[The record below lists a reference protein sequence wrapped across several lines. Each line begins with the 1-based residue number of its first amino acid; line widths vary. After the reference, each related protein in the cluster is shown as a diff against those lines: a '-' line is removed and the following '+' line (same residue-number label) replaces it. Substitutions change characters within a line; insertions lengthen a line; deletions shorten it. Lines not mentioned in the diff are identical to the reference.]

1 MTAIEKSNDGLSPLP
16 KLLISHGL
24 PVLSG
29 SNPQGKPSTKT
40 TQGVPLPPPKKKKST
55 KQTSPAPPP
64 PPPTKNKK
72 KKTKKKTKNKTKTR
86 TQRKNEKKKKK
97 KRELSLRIL
106 PRRNRLLTSL
116 YGEKARKAWPTATIL
131 NEIFEFSEIYVCQK
145 Y

>member
-40 TQGVPLPPPKKKKST
+40 TQGVPLPPPPKKKST

-64 PPPTKNKK
+64 TKNKK
-72 KKTKKKTKNKTKTR
+72 KKTKKKQKTKQKQGPR
-86 TQRKNEKKKKK
+86 EKMKKKKKK

>member
-40 TQGVPLPPPKKKKST
+40 TQGVPLPPPPPKKKST

-64 PPPTKNKK
+64 PQKTKK
-72 KKTKKKTKNKTKTR
+72 KNKKKTKNKTKTR

>member
-29 SNPQGKPSTKT
+29 SNPQVVRKP
-40 TQGVPLPPPKKKKST
+40 PREYHNPPPHKKKK
-55 KQTSPAPPP
+55 KKKRLKNRPPP
-64 PPPTKNKK
+64 PPLKK
-72 KKTKKKTKNKTKTR
+72 QK
-86 TQRKNEKKKKK
+86 EKKKKK
-97 KRELSLRIL
+97 KKKQGPREKMKKKEEKREPSLRIL
-106 PRRNRLLTSL
+106 PRRTRLLTSL
-116 YGEKARKAWPTATIL
+116 YREKARKAWPTATIL

>member
-29 SNPQGKPSTKT
+29 SNPQVVRKPPKEYHY
-40 TQGVPLPPPKKKKST
+40 PPPPPQKKKK
-55 KQTSPAPPP
+55 KKKRVKNRPP
-64 PPPTKNKK
+64 PPPTKKEGPREKRKK
-72 KKTKKKTKNKTKTR
+72 KK
-86 TQRKNEKKKKK
+86 EK
-97 KRELSLRIL
+97 KRELSLQIL
-106 PRRNRLLTSL
+106 PRRTRLLTSL